1 MSERWLIAV
10 NGKTE
15 AIYINALRQLFR
27 SSAVEVKHFANDPFS
42 QVIDAERFAKRKA
55 TKFRR
60 IYVVFDTDHFECV
73 PKALAKIKEL
83 NELAASKPKKP
94 SCEWIPIIN
103 SPCFELWHYL
113 HFDYT
118 CAAFGGLTPCR
129 DLQNQFSKAFGGY
142 SKVDA
147 KTAKDLVETKLDT
160 ACKNAVKLSAHASSS
175 KTDMWKLAEALRD
188 RQKGYS

>member
-15 AIYINALRQLFR
+15 AIYINALRQLYR
-27 SSAVEVKHFANDPFS
+27 SSAIEVKNFANDPLS
-42 QVIDAERFAKRKA
+42 QVIDAEKFAKREI

-60 IYVVFDTDHFECV
+60 IYVVFDTDHFDCV

-83 NELAASKPKKP
+83 NEVAASKPKKP
-94 SCEWIPIIN
+94 DCEGRAIV
-103 SPCFELWHYL
+103 SVPCFELWYYL

-129 DLQNQFSKAFGGY
+129 DLQNQFSKAFEGY

-147 KTAKDLVETKLDT
+147 KAAKELVETKLDA
-160 ACKNAVKLSAHASSS
+160 ACTNARKLSAHESSS
-175 KTDMWKLAEALRD
+175 KTDMWKLVEALRD
-188 RQKGYS
+188 RQKC